1 MAARPGAG
9 AGAPPGRR
17 APRPVV
23 VLLGDSLTQRGG
35 AVAGGAPGWAAR
47 LGELYAR
54 RADVVNRGLSG
65 YNTRW
70 VLPELPVLLGGAA
83 AGAALVVVWLGAN
96 DAALSG
102 GDSAAQ
108 HVPLAEYR
116 DNLRAILG
124 HVKAL
129 PGNPLA
135 LLITPPPVHETS
147 RLRFTGGAA
156 PERTIAA
163 AAAYARACLE
173 VAQETDTLA
182 LSLWDG
188 LMEGGSLSWE
198 EMLCDGLHLSPSGEE
213 LVYDLVVKAIEGT
226 DLAPSALPMDV
237 PDWKDLAS
245 GG

>member
-1 MAARPGAG
+1 MAAPPGAG
-9 AGAPPGRR
+9 AGPPPGRR

-116 DNLRAILG
+116 NNLRAILG

-129 PGNPLA
+129 PGNPRA
-135 LLITPPPVHETS
+135 LLMTPPPVDEAA

-156 PERTIAA
+156 PERTNAA
-163 AAAYARACLE
+163 AEAYARACLE

-188 LMEGGSLSWE
+188 IFWREK
-198 EMLCDGLHLSPSGEE
+198 MLCDGLHLSPSGEE

>member
-129 PGNPLA
+129 PGNPRA